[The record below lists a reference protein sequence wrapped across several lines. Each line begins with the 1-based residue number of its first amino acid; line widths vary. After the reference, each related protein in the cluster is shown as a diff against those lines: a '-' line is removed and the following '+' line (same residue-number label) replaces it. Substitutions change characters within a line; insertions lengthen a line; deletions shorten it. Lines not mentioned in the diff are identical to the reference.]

1 MSPLPPQT
9 ELQRRVR
16 VLRALRGLT
25 VRDLAERIGPDAGMS
40 ERTLRKMEGGGTKL
54 REGHLRTIAAA
65 LDTPYVWFTATS
77 IDELFAPTPEQERR
91 LAAIEQLVGELE
103 DQEPGCSNY

>member
-25 VRDLAERIGPDAGMS
+25 VRELAERIGPDAGMS
-40 ERTLRKMEGGGTKL
+40 ERTLGKMEGGGTKL
-54 REGHLRTIAAA
+54 REGPLRTIAAA

-77 IDELFAPTPEQERR
+77 IEDLFAPTREQEGR

>member
-1 MSPLPPQT
+1 MSRLPSQA

-25 VRDLAERIGPDAGMS
+25 VRDLAERIDPDAGMS
-40 ERTLRKMEGGGTKL
+40 ERRLRKMEGGDTKL
-54 REGHLRTIAAA
+54 RQGHLRTIAAA

-77 IDELFAPTPEQERR
+77 IEELFAPTAERERR
-91 LAAIEQLVGELE
+91 LAAVEQLVGELE
-103 DQEPGCSNY
+103 DQEP